1 MKQMK
6 NRGIESNHSAFCKC
20 LNFNFSCII
29 SQVID
34 WETRPPRSAT
44 ALSSIK
50 SARLKTLLGS
60 THVDPPVK
68 LQYLRTTK
76 LLIDVKFRGL
86 GRLVA

>member
-1 MKQMK
+1 MK

-50 SARLKTLLGS
+50 SARLKTLP
-60 THVDPPVK
+60 DPGVK
-68 LQYLRTTK
+68 QAGERSKTS
-76 LLIDVKFRGL
+76 
-86 GRLVA
+86 